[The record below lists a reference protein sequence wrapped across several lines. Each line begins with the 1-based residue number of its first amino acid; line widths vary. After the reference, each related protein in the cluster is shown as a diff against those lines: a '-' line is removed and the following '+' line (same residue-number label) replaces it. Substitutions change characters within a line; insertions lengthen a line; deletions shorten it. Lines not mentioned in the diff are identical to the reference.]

1 MGTIRRFEE
10 IEAWQTARQVS
21 RLVYSLTRSRPFAQD
36 FGLRDQI
43 RRAAVSI
50 MSNIAESFESRTQ
63 ALFVELLG
71 RAKGS
76 AGELRS
82 QAYVALDAGYITQS
96 QFEEVFD
103 LAEKCSRQISRFMSY
118 LLDRYGRRQVGEK
131 RSENQTKTFKR

>member
-1 MGTIRRFEE
+1 MGAIKRFEE
-10 IEAWQTARQVS
+10 IEAWQTAREVS
-21 RLVYSLTRSRPFAQD
+21 RLVYSLTKNRPFAGD

-50 MSNIAESFESRTQ
+50 MANIAEGFESRTP

-82 QAYVALDAGYITQS
+82 QAYVALDAGYITQL
-96 QFEEVFD
+96 QFEEAFD

-118 LLDRYGRRQVGEK
+118 LSDRSGRPHMGNERLGTRANASK
-131 RSENQTKTFKR
+131 R